1 MDEEKKTDIPKS
13 NDGPSTERRRQFFKS
28 FEAKSLRSRS
38 LLTQIS
44 DDLTEI
50 CGSTPFLIFHIVF
63 FAAWIVLNL
72 EVIPGTV
79 PFDPFPFGL
88 LTMIV
93 SLEAIFLAIFILVS
107 QNRSSYV
114 NTLREEVHLRVNLIA
129 EEEITKVLEVLAEV
143 RKQVGIKK
151 PDPELE
157 EMLQRTDTGYIE
169 RVILNQIQ
177 RAKPSLAAKLA
188 NDFPYITVPIKKTAE
203 VITNVTNGDSASE
216 KKTS

>member
-1 MDEEKKTDIPKS
+1 MQEEKKTDIPKA
-13 NDGPSTERRRQFFKS
+13 DVQPSERRRQFFKS

-50 CGSTPFLIFHIVF
+50 CGSTPFLIFHIIL
-63 FAAWIVLNL
+63 FAAWISLNTGL
-72 EVIPGTV
+72 IPGTI

-107 QNRSSYV
+107 QNRSSLV
-114 NTLREEVHLRVNLIA
+114 STLREEVHLRVNLIA
-129 EEEITKVLEVLAEV
+129 EEEITKALEVLAEL
-143 RKQVGIKK
+143 RKEIGIKK

-169 RVILNQIQ
+169 RSILHQIQ
-177 RAKPSLAAKLA
+177 RAKPSLANKLA
-188 NDFPYITVPIKKTAE
+188 NDFPYLTAPIKKTAE
-203 VITNVTNGDSASE
+203 VLNGESE
-216 KKTS
+216 RKN